1 MRKIII
7 LAFGCMLFSSC
18 VDGELS
24 LNEVQPKL
32 RNEEFEPYH
41 RKIDTTDSEDEKKEK
56 EKKKDKGNKDGE
68 KVIETDET
76 KSINP

>member
-32 RNEEFEPYH
+32 REDVTFVPFPEKP
-41 RKIDTTDSEDEKKEK
+41 IDTIDS
-56 EKKKDKGNKDGE
+56 EKKKKRRKKRTRRKIKGIKMA
-68 KVIETDET
+68 K
-76 KSINP
+76 K

>member
-1 MRKIII
+1 
-7 LAFGCMLFSSC
+7 MLFSSC

-32 RNEEFEPYH
+32 REDVTFVPFPEKP
-41 RKIDTTDSEDEKKEK
+41 IDTIDSEKKKKEKKEK
-56 EKKKDKGNKDGE
+56 DKKKDKGNKDGE

>member
-32 RNEEFEPYH
+32 REDATFAPFPEKP
-41 RKIDTTDSEDEKKEK
+41 IDTIDSEKKKKEK
-56 EKKKDKGNKDGE
+56 EKNKGNKDDE
-68 KVIETDET
+68 KEIETDET